1 MKLELRIELNGEITA
16 RFIDRGLF
24 TIGLVKDVVEARI
37 EAILLL
43 VAKRHAARQVESRGA
58 AEAIARIRSSSSRRI
73 LILRF

>member
-16 RFIDRGLF
+16 RFVDRGLF
-24 TIGLVKDVVEARI
+24 AIGLVKDVVEARI

-43 VAKRHAARQVESRGA
+43 VAKRNAARQVESRGS

-73 LILRF
+73 L

>member
-16 RFIDRGLF
+16 RFVDRGLF
-24 TIGLVKDVVEARI
+24 AIGLVKDVVETRI

-58 AEAIARIRSSSSRRI
+58 DRAVAEGS
-73 LILRF
+73 